1 MYVGMATTLHAPRTQ
16 KVEVYTF
23 YLTLVWLSAP
33 IPVPSVVLSCPYL
46 GMMVEKVFCNR
57 PYLGMMVEKV
67 FWASHTFYLGIFGN
81 VIPRWYRNQMIFR
94 YLIRKGRKGGAEYRP
109 NVAAAAY
116 PVPL

>member
-1 MYVGMATTLHAPRTQ
+1 MLSLASPVSRRPRTQ

-81 VIPRWYRNQMIFR
+81 VIPRWY
-94 YLIRKGRKGGAEYRP
+94 LGGGAEYRP

-116 PVPL
+116 PVPLPAHPRNRKLKGC